1 MNASVIPS
9 RQMKAP
15 DRIDVARQA
24 LGQVLTHPA
33 TWAPFVPIAGAYA
46 FIGLPWWV
54 CFPLLLAVVVVLFL
68 AWGRQWARLMD
79 KTRTEML
86 AAYRTQ
92 ENAALGERMQRLVQ
106 AGGQRRP
113 GDLPG
118 TLREAM
124 SIKQAVEDR
133 LHADGVVTA
142 HEEEVGTMIGEL
154 VRTMVEEA
162 ERLTLTEGGAVSRQA
177 PDRFHKAADT
187 LRQAYADLD
196 VILDPVPEDLRLPAG
211 DDALS
216 RASERLG
223 DRLEQARGVRRH
235 LERDVVVHDAE
246 IVPESPAP
254 RRPAQRQPTAES

>member
-1 MNASVIPS
+1 
-9 RQMKAP
+9 MKAP

-46 FIGLPWWV
+46 FLGLPWWI
-54 CFPLLLAVVVVLFL
+54 CFPLLVAVIVVLFL

-79 KTRTEML
+79 KARTQL
-86 AAYRTQ
+86 LTAYRTE
-92 ENAALGERMQRLVQ
+92 ENAALGERMRRVMQVGGLRRL
-106 AGGQRRP
+106 AE
-113 GDLPG
+113 DLPA
-118 TLREAM
+118 TMREAM
-124 SIKQAVEDR
+124 DIKKAVEDR
-133 LHADGVVTA
+133 LHADGVITA
-142 HEEEVGTMIGEL
+142 HEEEVGAMIGEL

-177 PDRFHKAADT
+177 AERFHKAADT

-223 DRLEQARGVRRH
+223 ERLAQARGVRRH
-235 LERDVVVHDAE
+235 LQRDVIVHDGE
-246 IVPESPAP
+246 PLRESPAP
-254 RRPAQRQPTAES
+254 ANPAQRQPTAEK